1 VKEFY
6 TAFYG
11 AVERSQAHHVFCE
24 RVFGKDLSQ
33 HGFAD
38 LEQLRLLMHVTGLE
52 SSQHVL
58 DVGCGNGKI
67 AEYLSDRTGA
77 HITGL
82 DYVPEAIRQAQ
93 RRTAAKSDRLSF
105 IVGDINRL
113 ELPESAFDVVLSI
126 DTMYFSDDYAATIRA
141 LKAALRPNGQMG
153 LFFSHGREPWVP
165 KDEFPKDTL
174 PADKTPLAEA
184 LRDND
189 LTFRAWDLTRQD
201 YQLAQR
207 REEVLTELKPQFE
220 SEGTLFIYEN
230 RLGDAQGIR
239 QAIEDGLHVRYLY
252 CAQFPSRSQGAMIGG
267 PTTRCSPLRFASGML
282 RDPGR
287 TPGHLPRPHTCPPEG
302 HRDDV
307 AGGARGCWVFD

>member
-1 VKEFY
+1 VGRCPSRRAAELEAVGPPGQSHSVATETNVKDFY

-38 LEQLRLLMHVTGLE
+38 LEQLQLLMQVTGLK
-52 SSQHVL
+52 SAQQVL

-67 AEYLSDRTGA
+67 AEYLSDCTGA
-77 HITGL
+77 HITGM
-82 DYVPEAIRQAQ
+82 DYIPEAISQAQ
-93 RRTAAKSDRLSF
+93 RRTGAKSDRLSF
-105 IVGDINRL
+105 IVEDINRL

-141 LKAALRPNGQMG
+141 LKAALRPNGQMA

-165 KDEFPKDTL
+165 KDEFSKDTL
-174 PADKTPLAEA
+174 PPDKTPLAEA
-184 LRDND
+184 LRAND
-189 LTFRAWDLTRQD
+189 LTYRAWDLTRQD
-201 YQLAQR
+201 YQLAR
-207 REEVLTELKPQFE
+207 RRAEVLAELKPQFE

-239 QAIEDGLHVRYLY
+239 QAIEDGLHARYLY
-252 CAQFPSRSQGAMIGG
+252 HAQFVSWSQGAMIGC
-267 PTTRCSPLRFASGML
+267 PTTRCS
-282 RDPGR
+282 
-287 TPGHLPRPHTCPPEG
+287 
-302 HRDDV
+302 
-307 AGGARGCWVFD
+307 